1 MELKKLLLGIENFKS
16 KGDMQLDIKKVA
28 SNSKK
33 VVPNSLFVAIKGYDF
48 DGHEY
53 IEEAVKNG
61 AVAVMLDM
69 SADFK
74 K

>member
-33 VVPNSLFVAIKGYDF
+33 VSLLSISFEIKVLILSAI
-48 DGHEY
+48 
-53 IEEAVKNG
+53 
-61 AVAVMLDM
+61 
-69 SADFK
+69 
-74 K
+74 